1 VKIVWTEEALQ
12 NLRNIERFI
21 AEDSPKR
28 AIEFTNF
35 LISNTESLL
44 ENPRIGRVVPEIS
57 NPIIRELIVKK
68 YRIVYR
74 LKPTLIEIL
83 TVFEGHKLLDPDNI
97 ELSVD

>member
-1 VKIVWTEEALQ
+1 MKIVWTEEALQ